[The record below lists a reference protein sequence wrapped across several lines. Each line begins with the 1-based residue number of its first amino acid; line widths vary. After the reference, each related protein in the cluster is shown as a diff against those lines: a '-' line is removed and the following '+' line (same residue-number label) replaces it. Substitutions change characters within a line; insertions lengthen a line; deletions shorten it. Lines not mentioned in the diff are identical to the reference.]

1 VLAEMWDI
9 PAIAVDTHVNRV
21 ARRLGLTTQSDP
33 VKIEAD
39 LKALYPKGAWSGL
52 SMRFIEF
59 GRETC
64 DAKRPRCGE
73 CELFALC
80 EWPGRFDAA
89 QRPPR

>member
-1 VLAEMWDI
+1 
-9 PAIAVDTHVNRV
+9 
-21 ARRLGLTTQSDP
+21 

-39 LKALYPKGAWSGL
+39 LKALYPKDVWSGL

-73 CELFALC
+73 CEMFALC
-80 EWPGRFDAA
+80 EWPGRFAAA
-89 QRPPR
+89 QRPPP